1 MVDVNA
7 FRNPFGGQSFGGP
20 GGGGIIASY
29 TFATLPATY
38 AVGQPVWVTDIGRA
52 TIGASPVAATGS
64 LWVFN
69 GTVWAPVGGRLL
81 LAKLDVPVTGLT
93 NVEAVS
99 GQILLPAAFLKVS
112 DRIRYRLGM
121 TKSGTTDS
129 GVSRLKVGTAGT
141 TSDTTVIGPT
151 SMSAT
156 QLQAGFEYDIKI
168 LSATAWRVTSRNDLG
183 VGGASTAAA
192 PVDIT
197 IANISN
203 ALYLNVGATS
213 SSTNNTVSIIDAQI
227 ELIR

>member
-1 MVDVNA
+1 MDVNI
-7 FRNPFGGQSFGGP
+7 FNPPFGGASGGATVVP
-20 GGGGIIASY
+20 SY
-29 TFATLPATY
+29 TFATLPATHP
-38 AVGQPVWVTDIGRA
+38 VGQPVRVTNIGRA
-52 TIGASPVAATGS
+52 VIGASPVAATGS
-64 LWVFN
+64 LWAFN
-69 GTVWAPVGGRLL
+69 GTVWEPVGGQVL

-99 GQILLPAAFLKVS
+99 GQIQLPAAFLKVS
-112 DRIRYRLGM
+112 DRLRFRIGM

-129 GVSRLKVGTAGT
+129 GVPRFKVGTAGT
-141 TSDTTVIGPT
+141 TADTTVIGPT
-151 SMSAT
+151 AMSAT
-156 QLQAGFEYDIKI
+156 QLQAGFEYDMKL

-227 ELIR
+227 WLIR